1 MAAKQCKRS
10 KVYRLKIE
18 ALHLQ
23 LATPQSI
30 RSSKKMN
37 SKNESIPCLLSRLHP
52 CTPAPQLPCSALLR
66 SSKKMNSKNE
76 SIPCP
81 PPRFHP
87 CTLAP
92 QLPCSALLRSSK
104 KTQKIFFYSK
114 SYVNSARLANQHSPI
129 IKSHPRPSVFI
140 RVPYQPSNLQLIVP
154 TPDHL
159 IARAIVFN
167 RHCLISQ
174 KAG

>member
-37 SKNESIPCLLSRLHP
+37 SKNESIPCLLSCLHP

-66 SSKKMNSKNE
+66 SSKKIKTKNE

-81 PPRFHP
+81 PSHLHP

-92 QLPCSALLRSSK
+92 QLHSSALLRSSK
-104 KTQKIFFYSK
+104 KNNSKNEPHRPPSTIHYPQSTANEQHLPVSKNCRPDERYQGKI
-114 SYVNSARLANQHSPI
+114 LA
-129 IKSHPRPSVFI
+129 
-140 RVPYQPSNLQLIVP
+140 
-154 TPDHL
+154 
-159 IARAIVFN
+159 
-167 RHCLISQ
+167 
-174 KAG
+174 

>member
-37 SKNESIPCLLSRLHP
+37 SKNESIPCLLSCL
-52 CTPAPQLPCSALLR
+52 
-66 SSKKMNSKNE
+66 
-76 SIPCP
+76 
-81 PPRFHP
+81 HP

-114 SYVNSARLANQHSPI
+114 SYVNPTSRTFVSSVIHS
-129 IKSHPRPSVFI
+129 HLR
-140 RVPYQPSNLQLIVP
+140 PSNLQLI
-154 TPDHL
+154 
-159 IARAIVFN
+159 A
-167 RHCLISQ
+167 
-174 KAG
+174 

>member
-37 SKNESIPCLLSRLHP
+37 SKNESIPCLLSR
-52 CTPAPQLPCSALLR
+52 
-66 SSKKMNSKNE
+66 
-76 SIPCP
+76 
-81 PPRFHP
+81 FHP

-92 QLPCSALLRSSK
+92 QLPCRLSFVPRK
-104 KTQKIFFYSK
+104 K
-114 SYVNSARLANQHSPI
+114 
-129 IKSHPRPSVFI
+129 
-140 RVPYQPSNLQLIVP
+140 
-154 TPDHL
+154 
-159 IARAIVFN
+159 
-167 RHCLISQ
+167 
-174 KAG
+174 